1 VPSSAKRNP
10 SCTARIRST
19 FGRRPLLSLLFLLL
33 FTGTAYLLYLNW
45 LVTDRFE
52 GRRWDLPARVYARP
66 LELYAGLA
74 IEPSVLEQ
82 ELLRLGY
89 RRVATA
95 PSSPGTFRRVRGRIE
110 AVTRQFRYWDALQPP
125 LTIDVR
131 FDERGIASLREAGR
145 EVAIGRLDP
154 LLVGSLFPRHGED
167 RIVVTPEQ
175 VPPLLRGA
183 LKAVED
189 RRFDDHAGIDPVAIG
204 RALLANVRAG
214 EVTQGGS
221 TLTQQLVKN
230 YFLDNRRTL
239 WRKFR
244 EALMAVI
251 LELHYSKADLLNAYI
266 NEIYMGQDGNRAIH
280 GFGLASQYYF
290 SRPLDELEL
299 PQIALL
305 VALVQGPGYYDPLR
319 FPARARG
326 RRALVLDL
334 MQQAELIDEREASLA
349 ASGELGV
356 WDRKTAGASYY
367 PAYLQLVRE
376 QLMAQYRQEDLT
388 QAGLRIFTALD
399 PLAQASAE
407 RRVAEGLSVLDDAAG
422 DDNHGGTGLAG
433 AAVVTSTQSGD
444 VLAVVG
450 DRRRGYEG
458 FNRAL
463 DARRPVGSL
472 LKPVVYLA
480 ALQSGRYTMASRIL
494 DEPISVTLDN
504 GDVWEPRNFND
515 ESLGDVTLLRAL
527 AESLNRATVRL
538 GLDVGIGAVAALA
551 SRLGGGE
558 PLTPYPS
565 LLLGAVDLTPLQVAG
580 IYSTLANGGF
590 HTPLRAVQSVVDA
603 DGVPLERYPIE
614 VVQVADSASVFQL
627 NQALIQVMQRGT
639 GRSARLPGG
648 LIVAG
653 KTGTSD
659 EFRDSWFAGFSGDR
673 IAVVWVG
680 HDDNRPMGLS
690 GATGALRIW
699 APLIADTAAVSY
711 SAPLPEGLEPRWVNY
726 YTGKEVR
733 RSCPDAVVLAL
744 PRGMELSRDP
754 GCGPG
759 LRDIGKRTLEWLN
772 DVLN

>member
-1 VPSSAKRNP
+1 MPPNAKRKQSFP
-10 SCTARIRST
+10 ARLGTAFR
-19 FGRRPLLSLLFLLL
+19 RRPLVSLLVLLL
-33 FTGTAYLLYLNW
+33 VTSAAYLLYLNW
-45 LVTDRFE
+45 LITDRFE

-66 LELYAGLA
+66 LELYAGLL
-74 IEPSVLEQ
+74 IEPYALEQ

-89 RRVATA
+89 RRVATT
-95 PSSPGTFRRVRGRIE
+95 PDNPGTFRREGERIE
-110 AVTRQFRYWDALQPP
+110 AVTRRFQYWDALQPP
-125 LTIDVR
+125 LAIDVR
-131 FDERGIASLREAGR
+131 FDRQGITSLREAGR
-145 EVAIGRLDP
+145 EIAIGRLDP
-154 LLVGSLFPRHGED
+154 LLVGSIFPRHGED
-167 RIVVTPEQ
+167 RIVVNPEQ
-175 VPPLLRGA
+175 VPPLLRDA

-189 RRFDDHAGIDPVAIG
+189 RRFDDHAGVDPVAVG

-214 EVTQGGS
+214 AFTQGGS

-230 YFLDNRRTL
+230 YFLDNRQTL

-251 LELHYSKADLLNAYI
+251 LEMHYSKSDLLNAYI

-305 VALVQGPGYYDPLR
+305 VALVRGPGYYDPVR
-319 FPARARG
+319 FPARARD

-334 MQQAELIDEREASLA
+334 MQQAELIPEREASLA

-407 RRVAEGLSVLDDAAG
+407 RRVAEGLSLLDG
-422 DDNHGGTGLAG
+422 HDDDVATGLAG

-450 DRRRGYEG
+450 DRRSGYEG

-480 ALQSGRYTMASRIL
+480 ALQSGQYTMASRLL
-494 DEPISVTLDN
+494 DDPISITLDN

-515 ESLGDVTLLRAL
+515 ESLGEVTLLQAL

-538 GLDVGIGAVAALA
+538 GLDVGIGTVAALA
-551 SRLGGGE
+551 SRLGDGE
-558 PLTPYPS
+558 PLPPYPS
-565 LLLGAVDLTPLQVAG
+565 LLLGAVDMTPMQVAG
-580 IYSTLANGGF
+580 LYSTLANGGF
-590 HTPLRAVQSVVDA
+590 HTPLRAVRSVIDA
-603 DGVPLERYPIE
+603 DGAPLERYPI
-614 VVQVADSASVFQL
+614 VVAQVADTAAVYQL
-627 NQALIQVMQRGT
+627 NEALLQVMKRGT
-639 GRSARLPGG
+639 GRSAVLPDG
-648 LIVAG
+648 LTVAG
-653 KTGTSD
+653 KSGTSD

-673 IAVVWVG
+673 VAVVWVG

-690 GATGALRIW
+690 GASGALRIW
-699 APLIADTAAVSY
+699 APLMADTAAVSY
-711 SAPLPEGLEPRWVNY
+711 STPLPEGLESRWVNY
-726 YTGKEVR
+726 YTGAEVR
-733 RSCPDAVVLAL
+733 ESCPDAVELGL
-744 PRGMELSRDP
+744 PRGMDLPRDP
-754 GCGPG
+754 NCGPRM
-759 LRDIGKRTLEWLN
+759 RDIGKRTLEWLN
-772 DVLN
+772 DVFN

>member
-1 VPSSAKRNP
+1 MRPNAKRKQSFP
-10 SCTARIRST
+10 ARLRIAIR
-19 FGRRPLLSLLFLLL
+19 RRPLVSLLLLL
-33 FTGTAYLLYLNW
+33 LVTIAAYLLYLNW
-45 LVTDRFE
+45 LITDRFE

-66 LELYAGLA
+66 LELYAGLS
-74 IEPSVLEQ
+74 IEPSALEQ

-89 RRVATA
+89 RQVATT
-95 PSSPGTFRRVRGRIE
+95 PVSPGTFRRERGHIE

-125 LTIDVR
+125 LAIDVR
-131 FDERGIASLREAGR
+131 FDEQGIASLRESGR

-154 LLVGSLFPRHGED
+154 LLVGSIFPRHGED

-175 VPPLLRGA
+175 VPPLLREA

-189 RRFDDHAGIDPVAIG
+189 RRFEDHAGIDPVAVG
-204 RALLANVRAG
+204 RALLANIRAG

-230 YFLDNRRTL
+230 YFLDNRQTL

-251 LELHYSKADLLNAYI
+251 LELHYTKADLLNAYI

-305 VALVQGPGYYDPLR
+305 VALVRGPGYYDPLR
-319 FPARARG
+319 FPARARD

-334 MQQAELIDEREASLA
+334 MQRAELIDEREASLA

-407 RRVAEGLSVLDDAAG
+407 RRVAEGLSLLDGG
-422 DDNHGGTGLAG
+422 DDDGGTGLAG

-450 DRRRGYEG
+450 DRRSGYEG

-494 DEPISVTLDN
+494 DEPIRVTLDN

-515 ESLGDVTLLRAL
+515 ESLGEVTLLQAL

-538 GLDVGIGAVAALA
+538 GLDVGIGAVAQLA
-551 SRLGGGE
+551 SRLGDGE
-558 PLTPYPS
+558 PLPPYPS
-565 LLLGAVDLTPLQVAG
+565 LLLGAVDMTPMQVAG
-580 IYSTLANGGF
+580 MYSTLANGGF

-614 VVQVADSASVFQL
+614 VAQVADTAGVYQL
-627 NQALIQVMQRGT
+627 NQALLQVMERGT
-639 GRSARLPGG
+639 GRSAVLPEA
-648 LIVAG
+648 LTVAG
-653 KTGTSD
+653 KSGTSD

-673 IAVVWVG
+673 VAVVWVG

-690 GATGALRIW
+690 GAAGALRIW
-699 APLIADTAAVSY
+699 APLIADTAALPY
-711 SAPLPEGLEPRWVNY
+711 SAPLPGGLESRWVNY
-726 YTGKEVR
+726 YTGAEVR
-733 RSCPDAVVLAL
+733 ASCPDAVELGLPLAMDL
-744 PRGMELSRDP
+744 PRDP
-754 GCGPG
+754 DCGPG

-772 DVLN
+772 DVFN